1 MRKVSI
7 RDARRQLRVLL
18 DDVQGG
24 EEIAVLRRGVEVAR
38 LVPAPRRLAPLP
50 DLTDL
55 RASVRVRGRPMS
67 ADVIAGRRSARF

>member
-1 MRKVSI
+1 VRRVSV
-7 RDARRQLRVLL
+7 RNARQRLRALL

-38 LVPAPRRLAPLP
+38 LVPTPRQPTPLP
-50 DLTDL
+50 DLASL

-67 ADVIAGRRSARF
+67 ADVISSRRSARY